1 MVIKE
6 NISEQDS
13 IDIQLELYNLAGMT
27 SKKVRKA
34 RILWGVCLALGILMI
49 VYGFKFHKLNKSD
62 YLHLAYF
69 FFLLGIVYCFRSI
82 FAIIFAKQ
90 NLKSRI
96 IKNFKK
102 YNAVARQKYNIN
114 ETYESTTEIKDGYIE
129 TSSLDTVTKFSLKD
143 YVSKSENE
151 KFYIF
156 EFTNGRYIFFKK
168 ETFPNKEKY
177 DELVNEIENRN

>member
-1 MVIKE
+1 MEIKE

-13 IDIQLELYNLAGMT
+13 IDIQLELYNLVGMT

-34 RILWGVCLALGILMI
+34 RILWFVCLVLGILMI
-49 VYGFKFHKLNKSD
+49 VYGFKFYKLNKSD
-62 YLHLAYF
+62 YFAYF
-69 FFLLGIVYCFRSI
+69 LLLLGIVYCFRSI
-82 FAIIFAKQ
+82 FGIIFAKQ
-90 NLKSRI
+90 NFKSRI
-96 IKNFKK
+96 IKNLKK

-114 ETYESTTEIKDGYIE
+114 DTYESRTEIKDGYIE

-156 EFTNGRYIFFKK
+156 EFTNGRYIFLKK

-177 DELVNEIENRN
+177 DELVKEIEKRS